1 MRRLKSHPD
10 FKLEGRSRHFQS
22 FWELELTPGEETNV
36 HQHYESEE
44 LICVVSGRGTI
55 AIDKLERVLTPGEV
69 ALVPPRTDHVIKN
82 LSDELV
88 RAVTVE
94 SRFDLGVG
102 EVIEPAGVIE
112 PVIEATPEAI
122 AASEARARASAQT
135 IEELMS
141 QLPGRLDE
149 ARAIQTIL
157 SLFDIGGNLSEE
169 IEQAIG
175 LDNAQG
181 LEALTAVELRIME
194 AVVEISGRYKRRSGR
209 FFLDG

>member
-1 MRRLKSHPD
+1 VKMRRLKSHPD

-55 AIDKLERVLTPGEV
+55 AIDSLERVLRPGEV

-82 LSDELV
+82 LSDSLV

-102 EVIEPAGVIE
+102 EAL
-112 PVIEATPEAI
+112 EAPSVEVSAEAI
-122 AASEARARASAQT
+122 AASEASARASAQT
-135 IEELMS
+135 IEELM
-141 QLPGRLDE
+141 QRLPGRLDE

-194 AVVEISGRYKRRSGR
+194 AVVEISGRYRRRSGR

>member
-44 LICVVSGRGTI
+44 LICVVSGHGTI
-55 AIDKLERVLTPGEV
+55 AVDKLERVLTPGEV
-69 ALVPPRTDHVIKN
+69 ALIPPRTDHVIKN
-82 LSDELV
+82 LSDDLV

-102 EVIEPAGVIE
+102 EVIGTPSVEV
-112 PVIEATPEAI
+112 TPELI
-122 AASEARARASAQT
+122 AASEARAHASAKT
-135 IEELMS
+135 IEELMK
-141 QLPGRLDE
+141 QLPGSLDE
-149 ARAIQTIL
+149 AHAIQTIL

-169 IEQAIG
+169 IEEAIG

-194 AVVEISGRYKRRSGR
+194 AVVEISGRYRRRSGR